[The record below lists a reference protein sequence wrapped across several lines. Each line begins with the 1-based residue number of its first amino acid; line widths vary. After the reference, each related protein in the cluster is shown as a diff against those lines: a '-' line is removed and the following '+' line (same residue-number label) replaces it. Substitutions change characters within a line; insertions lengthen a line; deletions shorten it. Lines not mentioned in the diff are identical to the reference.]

1 MHVYSA
7 AELFLCSEASVSN
20 SDSGTGTTTSTEEHV
35 TATSEVPPPS
45 LDSPA
50 SSAER
55 IQQPSSS
62 AVGKHCHDQIFT
74 IICSCLEQCTI
85 SGTV

>member
-62 AVGKHCHDQIFT
+62 AVGRVVSNTGKKYCNSNSNTCWQ
-74 IICSCLEQCTI
+74 
-85 SGTV
+85 